1 MKYKLT
7 KVTKEWCGV
16 TLFQIEALTS
26 FGNIKKG
33 DKGGFIE
40 KESNLSQY
48 DDAWVYGNAQVSDDA
63 CVFGN
68 ARVSGNAQVSDDAW
82 VYGNAQVSDDAQV
95 SGNARVSGNAQV
107 SDDARVSGNAQ
118 VSGNARVFGNAQVS
132 GNAQVYGKLKL
143 TLGFFFGLRYQKEEI
158 KYVKLDDDYEIICKG
173 DIKIEEDK
181 PGREIKG
188 VDI

>member
-95 SGNARVSGNAQV
+95 SGNARV
-107 SDDARVSGNAQ
+107 
-118 VSGNARVFGNAQVS
+118 FGNAQVS